1 MIKEF
6 EYSSRGSWGDGSQ
19 PKTVIR
25 LLKNGVL
32 RTREYP
38 YQYNRRSGASSI
50 ISEVKPSPREWAEF
64 EAICEEVGVW
74 DWEEFLL
81 EPICDGDIWSLRIQD
96 SSKSIIIRSVSAMP
110 IEGDRF
116 FQALFKLK
124 ETEVHK
130 GGI

>member
-19 PKTVIR
+19 PKTVVR

-38 YQYNRRSGASSI
+38 YRNDRRFGASAI
-50 ISEVKPSPREWAEF
+50 ISEVKPTTNEWAKF

-74 DWEEFLL
+74 SWGELPL
-81 EPICDGDIWSLRIQD
+81 EPICDGDIWALRIQD
-96 SSKSIIIRSVSAMP
+96 SSRDIKIRSVSAVP
-110 IEGDRF
+110 THGDRF
-116 FQALFKLK
+116 FDALEKLI
-124 ETEVHK
+124 
-130 GGI
+130 GGDI